1 MSTVLW
7 ANYLVDGKV
16 TCAESDLYALCKYAD
31 KLDKLCRKHDVLPFL
46 DTHDSTDMQFNI
58 GDGELPD
65 GMESTDELMAINGT
79 WVDAQAAVEMLE
91 TLLKVVRNEGT
102 RFGMIRNAH
111 DKVVAELEE
120 SIEFA
125 KQAAAKSARF
135 NFALV
140 M

>member
-7 ANYLVDGKV
+7 ANYLVDSQV
-16 TCAESDLYALCKYAD
+16 TCAESDLYALCKHAD
-31 KLDKLCRKHDVLPFL
+31 KLDKICRKYGVLPFL

-58 GDGELPD
+58 GDAEFPE
-65 GMESTDELMAINGT
+65 GMESTDEIMAADGT

-91 TLLKVVRNEGT
+91 TLLKVVREENL
-102 RFGMIRNAH
+102 RFGVLGNAH
-111 DKVVAELEE
+111 REVVAELEE

-125 KQAAAKSARF
+125 RAAAAKSAKF

>member
-7 ANYLVDGKV
+7 ANYLLDGQV
-16 TCAESDLYALCKYAD
+16 TCAESDLYALSKYAD
-31 KLDKLCRKHDVLPFL
+31 KLDKICRKHNVMPFL

-58 GDGELPD
+58 GDAELPED
-65 GMESTDELMAINGT
+65 MESTDELMAISGT

-91 TLLKVVRNEGT
+91 TLLSVVRDEDT
-102 RFGMIRNAH
+102 RFGMIGNAH
-111 DKVVAELEE
+111 DDVVGELEE
-120 SIEFA
+120 SIVFA
-125 KQAAAKSARF
+125 REAAAKSARF

>member
-16 TCAESDLYALCKYAD
+16 TCAEADLYALCKYAD
-31 KLDKLCRKHDVLPFL
+31 KLDKLCRTHDVLPFL

-58 GDGELPD
+58 GDAELPE

-79 WVDAQAAVEMLE
+79 WVDAQVAVDMLE
-91 TLLKVVRNEGT
+91 TLLNVVRNERT
-102 RFGMIRNAH
+102 RFGMLGNAH
-111 DKVVAELEE
+111 DEVVAELEE